1 MDELNNIIARDKLY
15 TVMEFFYSVDRDI
28 IENFHLH
35 NAQVNKTI
43 NSKTYIFTLQTLYT
57 IYEGF
62 GAELDKGI
70 PKDYMKLFSIEAS
83 MILAYEQENRGVL
96 EELYNLSCNIVKG
109 NYTFMKLVEDKENY
123 NKYKTICY
131 PCMQM
136 INESRK

>member
-83 MILAYEQENRGVL
+83 MMLAYEQENRGVL

>member
-43 NSKTYIFTLQTLYT
+43 SSKTYMFTLQTLYT

-62 GAELDKGI
+62 GAETNNGI
-70 PKDYMKLFSIEAS
+70 PEDYMKLFSIEAS
-83 MILAYEQENRGVL
+83 VMLAYEPKNRGVL

-123 NKYKTICY
+123 DKYKTICY
-131 PCMQM
+131 PCMQI
-136 INESRK
+136 INEGRK